1 MGQHHY
7 QMFKMGIMIKGKINN
22 SDTPPQNNRSPIAPP
37 NLNNDD
43 DHNADVSQAFKKINM
58 A

>member
-1 MGQHHY
+1 
-7 QMFKMGIMIKGKINN
+7 MIKGKIDN